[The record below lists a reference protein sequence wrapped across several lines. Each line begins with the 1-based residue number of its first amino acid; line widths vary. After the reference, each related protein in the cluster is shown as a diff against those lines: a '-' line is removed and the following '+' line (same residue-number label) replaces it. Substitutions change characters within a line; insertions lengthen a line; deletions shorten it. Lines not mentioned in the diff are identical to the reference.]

1 MKSRLFNIWNFNPW
15 HEFQHREDEDRIA
28 RQILHRAMRQQL
40 ISGVTLP
47 AAWNQYNTQDPNG
60 FELAHS
66 QLWFTRTYTSAVTTV
81 LNFFDQPLATA
92 DLFTN
97 VFPYQNSVLVKAI
110 GVFFKVNVRDET
122 LVGPAA
128 TQTGIFNDIV
138 SLVNTGLLTF
148 NITKKDYGPFALWKL
163 ASGGGVWAYNSS
175 PNNTPATAG
184 VLQYA
189 QLGAPS
195 VEAAFRLS
203 IPFVIPAQTMA
214 TIKMAWPAGAV
225 TLQAGNPAM
234 CLCLETIEARPK
246 Q

>member
-1 MKSRLFNIWNFNPW
+1 MNHRLLKLWENPLW
-15 HEFQHREDEDRIA
+15 SEQTKDDQDRIA
-28 RQILHRAMRQQL
+28 RQILHRQMRMQL

-66 QLWFTRTYTSAVTTV
+66 QLWFTRTYTSATTTV

-110 GVFFKVNVRDET
+110 GLYFKVNVRDET
-122 LVGPAA
+122 LVAAAA

-163 ASGGGVWAYNSS
+163 GSGGGVWAYQQTGSTSS
-175 PNNTPATAG
+175 G

-225 TLQAGNPAM
+225 TLAAGNPAL

>member
-1 MKSRLFNIWNFNPW
+1 MRPRILDNLMKGAAW
-15 HEFQHREDEDRIA
+15 HEQHRDDTDRVA
-28 RQILHRAMRQQL
+28 QRILQRAMRQQL

-47 AAWNQYNTQDPNG
+47 QAWNQYNTQDPNG

-66 QLWFTRTYTSAVTTV
+66 QLWFTRTFTSASTTT
-81 LNFFDQPLATA
+81 LNFFDTALATA

-110 GVFFKVNVRDET
+110 GLYFKIAVRDESV
-122 LVGPAA
+122 VGPAA
-128 TQTGIFNDIV
+128 TQTGIFNDVV
-138 SLVNTGLLTF
+138 SIINTGILTF

-163 ASGGGVWAYNSS
+163 ASGGGPWAYNAIG
-175 PNNTPATAG
+175 TTAPTG
-184 VLQYA
+184 VIQYA
-189 QLGAPS
+189 NVGAPS

-214 TIKMAWPAGAV
+214 TIRMQWPAG
-225 TLQAGNPAM
+225 TITTTAGNPAL
-234 CLCLETIEARPK
+234 CLCLETVEARPK